1 MSKEDK
7 KIVLSLQRELVD
19 LMLKKAR
26 VSKKTLYDAAI
37 RGFVNDN
44 IDLLS
49 PAELKKYRQILLV

>member
-1 MSKEDK
+1 MSAEDK
-7 KIVLSLQRELVD
+7 KIVKSMQNELID
-19 LMLKKAR
+19 LMLKKAN

-49 PAELKKYRQILLV
+49 SDELKKYHGILMI